1 MMKSDFFNHLLNL
14 TETCTHNKLKKEN
27 LINTSN
33 YLSILLSVV
42 LFDPLFTSSHFMTI
56 KNDNNVVKSN
66 QMKFILT
73 SLTSQINIRCVTF
86 TH

>member
-1 MMKSDFFNHLLNL
+1 MMKSDWYFNQLLNL
-14 TETCTHNKLKKEN
+14 TETCTHNKLKTY

-73 SLTSQINIRCVTF
+73 SHTLDITD
-86 TH
+86 

>member
-1 MMKSDFFNHLLNL
+1 MMKSDWFFNHLLNL
-14 TETCTHNKLKKEN
+14 TETCTHNKLKKY

-33 YLSILLSVV
+33 YLSLLLSVV

-73 SLTSQINIRCVTF
+73 SHTLDITDQY
-86 TH
+86 